1 MIKVCII
8 DDEIL
13 ARKVLEEYCSKIDNF
28 ELILSTGNPHEFIN
42 FLQQNEVD
50 LIFLDIKM

>member
-1 MIKVCII
+1 MIKIGII

-28 ELILSTGNPHEFIN
+28 RTSNKYREST
-42 FLQQNEVD
+42 
-50 LIFLDIKM
+50 